1 MEHKYSF
8 TVVVPTRDGAPACR
22 QLLDLLKKESEAVAL
37 DLRVVFLGND
47 TQASAR
53 EAVRA
58 MVTEEKYAALRPAFF
73 QADQE
78 YSSAEENIRYTLG
91 KNLAAVDEHF
101 LIIGNTDQ
109 VNLATLRDALQYI
122 DEHQI
127 DLLLVGVIN
136 REVYEGKTLRQFD
149 TTPRHFNAKKNLVHA
164 KRCHGT
170 DIFAKSMTDYGP
182 VDYNCFIG
190 AQIYTKAFFIESC
203 AVQETMP
210 EQIYSIPLATLEVT
224 MRKDWNVGFF
234 PEVVSIRIDELE
246 HPVSAGRQRTDRGLS
261 NHVFFS
267 AVSNTL
273 NLSPE
278 AFAIVVNSHAVS
290 VRRGM
295 RQYIYSNFLYNFVE
309 QVSNQIR
316 QSSEDAAHRYSASE
330 LADIVRFGKR
340 LQQVDIGLPAD
351 QRNAICTWLQQFD
364 VLGDLSDQKKI
375 DALLAGSAPVLRLL
389 NSRPDMERWVAQM
402 L

>member
-1 MEHKYSF
+1 VERKHSF

-22 QLLDLLKKESEAVAL
+22 QLLDFLKKENESVGL

-58 MVTEEKYAALRPAFF
+58 MVTEEKYASLRPVFL

-78 YSSAEENIRYTLG
+78 YSTVEENIRYTLG
-91 KNLAAVDEHF
+91 KNLTAVDEHF

-109 VNLATLRDALQYI
+109 VNMATLRDALQYI
-122 DEHQI
+122 EEHRI

-136 REVYEGKTLRQFD
+136 REVYNGKTLRQFYA
-149 TTPRHFNAKKNLVHA
+149 TPRHFNAKNLVDA
-164 KRCHGT
+164 KRCHGA

-190 AQIYTKAFFIESC
+190 AQIYTKQFFVESC

-210 EQIYSIPLATLEVT
+210 EQIYSIPLSTLEVT
-224 MRKDWNVGFF
+224 MRKEWNVGFF

-246 HPVSAGRQRTDRGLS
+246 HPVSAGRQRTNRGLS
-261 NHVFFS
+261 NHILFS

-273 NLSPE
+273 NLSMA
-278 AFAIVVNSHAVS
+278 AFATVVNSQAVS
-290 VRRGM
+290 IRRGAP
-295 RQYIYSNFLYNFVE
+295 QYLYSNFLHNFVE
-309 QVSNQIR
+309 QISSYIR
-316 QSSEDAAHRYSASE
+316 LSPQDAALRYSATE
-330 LADIVRFGKR
+330 IADIVRFGKR

-351 QRNAICTWLQQFD
+351 QKSAICTWLQQFG

-375 DALLAGSAPVLRLL
+375 DALLAGSAPVLQLL
-389 NSRPDMERWVAQM
+389 ALRPDMERWVAQ
-402 L
+402 LT